1 MIYVIKDGD
10 VEALREA
17 MASAGRGDTVEWHTN
32 GGQHPLPGDY
42 REVTIEVKGKEV
54 KKERF
59 FPEVECKQH
68 VTLNVI

>member
-10 VEALREA
+10 VEALRDA
-17 MASAGRGDTVEWHTN
+17 MSVADRGDTIEWHTN

-42 REVTIEVKGKEV
+42 REVTIEVKGQEIT
-54 KKERF
+54 KERF
-59 FPEVECKQH
+59 FPEVPCKDH